1 MRAVH
6 EASLAGAPA
15 APAPS
20 APRWLEVRHLRLVQA
35 VAREGGVTRAAR
47 SLHLSQS
54 AVSHQLVDLERE
66 LGVRLFDRVGKR
78 LILAAPGAAL
88 VRWADRVLPELARA
102 ERELHDARTGS
113 RTDLRVTTS
122 CYTTYRWLPSVLP
135 RFAAAFPRF
144 ELRILLEATRRAV
157 EALAEDEVD
166 LAITTEPP
174 RTGPYARE
182 RLFVEDV
189 VALVHRTD
197 PLAARAAARRALRWT
212 DLRGATLLVHEVP
225 DLEVSRLRRAVEGT
239 WRAAAEPSLE
249 VRRIPLT
256 ESIVELARA
265 RVGVGIVGR
274 SSVPPYARGDDLV
287 LLPIVPRA
295 QRTFWAVWRIA
306 NPRRLPLAEL
316 VALVRGATPV
326 LETA

>member
-1 MRAVH
+1 M
-6 EASLAGAPA
+6 
-15 APAPS
+15 
-20 APRWLEVRHLRLVQA
+20 
-35 VAREGGVTRAAR
+35 
-47 SLHLSQS
+47 
-54 AVSHQLVDLERE
+54 
-66 LGVRLFDRVGKR
+66 RLFDRAQGR

-88 VRWADRVLPELARA
+88 VRWADRVLPELAQRRA
-102 ERELHDARTGS
+102 RAPRRGGPAPG
-113 RTDLRVTTS
+113 TDLRVTTS

-144 ELRILLEATRRAV
+144 GAPILLEATRRAV

-189 VALVHRTD
+189 VALVHRTS
-197 PLAARAAARRALRWT
+197 PLAARAAARARSRWT

-249 VRRIPLT
+249 GAPHPADRVDRRD
-256 ESIVELARA
+256 SRA
-265 RVGVGIVGR
+265 REGR
-274 SSVPPYARGDDLV
+274 RRDRRPLERPLRARGDDLV
-287 LLPIVPRA
+287 LLPIVPRGA
-295 QRTFWAVWRIA
+295 ADVLGRVAHREPA
-306 NPRRLPLAEL
+306 RAPPRRAG
-316 VALVRGATPV
+316 GARAGRDARPRDRV
-326 LETA
+326 SAARA